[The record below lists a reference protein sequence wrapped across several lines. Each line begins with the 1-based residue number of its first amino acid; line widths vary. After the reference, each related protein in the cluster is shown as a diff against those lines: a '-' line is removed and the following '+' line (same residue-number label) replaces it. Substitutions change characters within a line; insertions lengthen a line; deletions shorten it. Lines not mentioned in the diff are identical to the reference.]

1 MSISVRCYIF
11 APDGLQRISQRVM
24 DGLCHGKDA
33 MPQFADTKQKIA
45 NAIIELADGKPTRV
59 LEIEG
64 TFLEFDQLG
73 KVHEY
78 LRMGF
83 VQAMETFAA
92 LERSERL
99 EPSTVIDIAPKL
111 NRAKW
116 ERDNR
121 WNPSG
126 EDIDL
131 IEADSFDRSPVTE
144 VKHAKGTA
152 DKPPPLTFEA
162 KSAIEEIQTHFFGI
176 QGHIDALSEQ
186 ALKGFAFDARRRA
199 KDDLDNPLW
208 LGIADAADRRR
219 EILAR
224 YRTGKGVWYASVDII
239 RWETSRLTGRTD
251 SLVHERC
258 NSKKEAEEA
267 ARRLLVENAKYFSA
281 ETAVEARVV
290 CDLEWQDDRTDDD
303 A

>member
-1 MSISVRCYIF
+1 MSISIRFYIF

-24 DGLCHGKDA
+24 NGLCHGKDA
-33 MPQFADTKQKIA
+33 MPQFANTKQKIA

-64 TFLEFDQLG
+64 TFLEFDQRG
-73 KVHEY
+73 KVQEY
-78 LRMGF
+78 LQRGF

-121 WNPSG
+121 WNPSR

-131 IEADSFDRSPVTE
+131 IEADMFDRSPVTE
-144 VKHAKGTA
+144 IKHAKGTA
-152 DKPPPLTFEA
+152 EKPPPLTFEA

-176 QGHIDALSEQ
+176 QGQIDALSEQ

-199 KDDLDNPLW
+199 KDDLDNSLW

-239 RWETSRLTGRTD
+239 RWDTSRLTGRTD
-251 SLVHERC
+251 CLVHERC
-258 NSKKEAEEA
+258 NSKKKAEEA

-281 ETAVEARVV
+281 ETSVEAQVV